1 MEMRA
6 HAPRRGRTAIAES
19 EERAGSRALTPS
31 IQLDL
36 ASRLEVLQEVQARL
50 AVMLA
55 ARGIDPD
62 EVDNVGVAVRESVV
76 NAIKHGNANDD
87 RKQVHVSMALEGNQL
102 EIVVR
107 DEGHGFDPDSLP
119 DPFAPEN
126 LLKPEGRGM
135 LMMRSFM
142 DDVDFSFPRSGGTVV
157 RLRKRL

>member
-1 MEMRA
+1 M
-6 HAPRRGRTAIAES
+6 P
-19 EERAGSRALTPS
+19 P

-36 ASRLEVLQEVQARL
+36 ASRLEVLQEVQAKL
-50 AVMLA
+50 SLMLA

-62 EVDNVGVAVRESVV
+62 EVDNIGVAVRESVV
-76 NAIKHGNANDD
+76 NAIKHGNSLDGA
-87 RKQVHVSMALEGNQL
+87 KQVHVQMAIESDQL
-102 EIVVR
+102 EVVVR
-107 DEGHGFDPDSLP
+107 DEGRGFDPDSLP

-142 DDVDFSFPRSGGTVV
+142 DDVDFSFPHSGGTVV